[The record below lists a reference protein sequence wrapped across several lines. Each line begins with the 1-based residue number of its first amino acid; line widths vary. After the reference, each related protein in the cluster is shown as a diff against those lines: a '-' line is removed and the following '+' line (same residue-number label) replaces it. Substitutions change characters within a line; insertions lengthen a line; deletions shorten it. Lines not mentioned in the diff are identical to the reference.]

1 MERGTRLDGWK
12 HREERL
18 LHGMN
23 SAERRIT
30 VTLSRRLRFQTFIFG
45 DKLRLNTV
53 TLVSRGMLNVKP
65 KQVEGFQGVISNL
78 HQSFTLNIH

>member
-1 MERGTRLDGWK
+1 MDGWK
-12 HREERL
+12 QREERL

-23 SAERRIT
+23 SAESRIT
-30 VTLSRRLRFQTFIFG
+30 VTLSRRLRFQTFIFHH
-45 DKLRLNTV
+45 KLRLNTV

-65 KQVEGFQGVISNL
+65 KQVEDFQGVISNL